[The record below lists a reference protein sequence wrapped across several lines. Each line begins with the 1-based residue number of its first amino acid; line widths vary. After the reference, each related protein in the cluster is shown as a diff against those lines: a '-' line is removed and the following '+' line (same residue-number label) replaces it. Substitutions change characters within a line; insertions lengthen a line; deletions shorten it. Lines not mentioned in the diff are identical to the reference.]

1 MTDMDRLPNSCASAQ
16 ETTLAL
22 WKGRVK
28 LAQFS
33 SWQTNFPGSRP
44 ELVPEIEQLMASI
57 SAVCEKLEP
66 TADD

>member
-1 MTDMDRLPNSCASAQ
+1 MTDMNRLPNSCASAQ

-22 WKGRVK
+22 WKAHVK

-44 ELVPEIEQLMASI
+44 ELVPEI
-57 SAVCEKLEP
+57 
-66 TADD
+66 

>member
-1 MTDMDRLPNSCASAQ
+1 MTDMNRLPNSCASAQ

-22 WKGRVK
+22 WKAHVK
-28 LAQFS
+28 LAQF
-33 SWQTNFPGSRP
+33 TNFPGSRP